1 MHDGLPPR
9 FDPLS
14 NRPALHRSTRRLL
27 WRAKSAAQALEPAGT
42 AGPVQLSVASRSSS
56 PAGISNASGSSDAS
70 DASVPAVTSHAL
82 RAVRWKEWL
91 AHVLRV
97 PHAQRRTHAYLDS
110 FSLLDCAPVAA
121 FVLDAQGQVMCAN
134 AHAERLFRSQQGQ
147 LSGLGIDMLVPH
159 LWSAMQRD
167 AQSLPVE
174 PAAPADLLRAHPSAP
189 APAPAPALTRETR
202 AKRRDGSDF
211 PAQVVLHP
219 IAWHDAS
226 ATLGFVCDRTES
238 YELKR
243 DRQELAH
250 LTRVSTLG
258 ELAGSL
264 AHELNQPLTAILSN
278 VQAAQRFI
286 EHDPPD
292 LAEVR
297 DILNDIV
304 DDSCRASEVIR
315 RIRAFVKKEELELVR
330 LDISGVL
337 RDVVQ
342 LVHSDAI
349 VRGVHLSLDVDEHLP
364 PVRGDKVQL
373 QQVMLNLIV
382 NAFDAV
388 RDVDLL
394 DRVVTAFAGRDRDGM
409 IRVAVRDRGHGMSAD
424 RLERIFKPF
433 VTSKAQ
439 GLGLGLSISRSIV
452 EMHRGRLWAEKNSD
466 QGMTFHVT
474 LPPWSEPETA
484 RAAE

>member
-1 MHDGLPPR
+1 MHDGLPPL
-9 FDPLS
+9 FDAS
-14 NRPALHRSTRRLL
+14 SDRSALHQSTRRLL
-27 WRAKSAAQALEPAGT
+27 SRAKSAARALEPAGST
-42 AGPVQLSVASRSSS
+42 GAGPRPVASKVAGSSS
-56 PAGISNASGSSDAS
+56 ASCHSRSPVSGIGWQAWRAG
-70 DASVPAVTSHAL
+70 
-82 RAVRWKEWL
+82 RWKAWL
-91 AHVLRV
+91 ARMPRMPRTQ
-97 PHAQRRTHAYLDS
+97 PHTYPDS
-110 FSLLDCAPVAA
+110 FSLLESAPVAA
-121 FVLDAQGQVMCAN
+121 VVLDACGHVLRAN
-134 AHAERLFRSQQGQ
+134 PHAERLFQYQPGQ

-167 AQSLPVE
+167 ATGMQID
-174 PAAPADLLRAHPSAP
+174 PAAPLDPLRAQRCAQTPG
-189 APAPAPALTRETR
+189 LTRETR

-219 IAWHDAS
+219 IPWQHGW

-330 LDISGVL
+330 LDINGVL

-342 LVHSDAI
+342 LLHSDAI

-388 RDVDLL
+388 RDVDPL

-484 RAAE
+484 RTAE